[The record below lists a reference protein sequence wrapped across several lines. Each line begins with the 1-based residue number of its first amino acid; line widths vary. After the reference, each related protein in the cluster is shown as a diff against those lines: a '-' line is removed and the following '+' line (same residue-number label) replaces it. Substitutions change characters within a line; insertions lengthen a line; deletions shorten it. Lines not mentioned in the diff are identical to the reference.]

1 MGLCADRTFRCLTVF
16 LLFCS
21 YAGAQ
26 ETKQAAT
33 VTIVV
38 KDANSAFVVGAQ
50 AKFVSRT
57 TGETKTLVTDVP
69 GMNVLKLEPAT
80 YEVLVTAHGFRPQKS
95 EIILSAGEDTKIDLV
110 LEVALSGCL
119 PKDCIADPAEQMI
132 EQEHVNTT
140 SVAIKSVQLFS
151 RRITVNREEPAASKE
166 FRESRNGRAN
176 PATKFDV
183 VCEIGGELDLS
194 TEDFFLWT
202 TVDFLVAPVTEAL
215 EKMGIDQIGSGAS
228 WGQVTEMQDL
238 KAVPIYSLRAGETRR
253 VVIKDF
259 DLEKTLASFPVGN
272 PGNLWPWLLR
282 VNIHIQDRGGKQI
295 VSAAHIVR
303 LWPNSIRLPKSQ

>member
-1 MGLCADRTFRCLTVF
+1 MGFCADRTLRCLAAF
-16 LLFCS
+16 LLCCS
-21 YAGAQ
+21 YGGAQ
-26 ETKQAAT
+26 EAKKAAT
-33 VTIVV
+33 ATIVV
-38 KDANSAFVVGAQ
+38 KDANSAFVVGAE

-69 GMNVLKLEPAT
+69 GMNVVKLEPAT
-80 YEVLVTAHGFRPQKS
+80 YDVVVTAHGFQPQRLK
-95 EIILSAGEDTKIDLV
+95 IILKAGEDAKIDLV
-110 LEVALSGCL
+110 LEVAHSGCL
-119 PKDCIADPAEQMI
+119 PKDCIADPVEEMI

-140 SVAIKSVQLFS
+140 SIAIKSVQLFGWPGA
-151 RRITVNREEPAASKE
+151 RNRKEPTAFKE
-166 FRESRNGRAN
+166 FRESRNGRVE

-202 TVDFLVAPVTEAL
+202 TVDFLVAPVTEAF
-215 EKMGIDQIGSGAS
+215 EKMGTEQFGSGVS
-228 WGQVTEMQDL
+228 WGQVAEMQDL

-259 DLEKTLASFPVGN
+259 DLERTLASFPVGN

-295 VSAAHIVR
+295 LSTVHIAR
-303 LWPNSIRLPKSQ
+303 LWPDSIRFPKSQ